1 MLMTQCTLGLGN
13 ARQVAWIDSSAAV
26 VGKRV
31 ELKETGEIWDVVQ
44 VANNVHLP
52 YHVVNDRSQDYKRTR
67 KASDI

>member
-31 ELKETGEIWDVVQ
+31 ELKETSEIWDVVK
-44 VANNVHLP
+44 VANDVQLP
-52 YHVVNDRSQDYKRTR
+52 YHVVNERSSDYRRTR